1 MSIHGYGPL
10 SPALSNPQLILLY
23 SSYQHVV
30 LQKKYIQPQ
39 SEHPIRGTCEPSSI
53 KGIFRVSGSNFF
65 FLSLY
70 FFFFTFLAIID
81 ELDVIPLNQI
91 VENE

>member
-1 MSIHGYGPL
+1 MSIHGYDPL

-53 KGIFRVSGSNFF
+53 KGIFRVSGSIFF
-65 FLSLY
+65 FYLY
-70 FFFFTFLAIID
+70 IFFFTFLAIID